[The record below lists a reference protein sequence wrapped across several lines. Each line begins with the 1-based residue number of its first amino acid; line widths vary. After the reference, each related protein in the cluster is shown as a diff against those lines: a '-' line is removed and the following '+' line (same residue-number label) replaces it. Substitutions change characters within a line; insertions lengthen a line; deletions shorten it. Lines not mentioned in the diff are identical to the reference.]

1 MSLAPSNTTGVVK
14 DRLPYWTVQC
24 STNKPV
30 LRSLPTQTK
39 LLPHMQNTVPRAN
52 YVCTRL
58 PGVATLEL
66 KVGVKIRDNKNIAT
80 HV

>member
-1 MSLAPSNTTGVVK
+1 
-14 DRLPYWTVQC
+14 
-24 STNKPV
+24 
-30 LRSLPTQTK
+30 
-39 LLPHMQNTVPRAN
+39 MQNTVPRAN